1 MKSSPFSFFQ
11 SIPARCARLPPF
23 RSASQAGT
31 DRRAVL
37 PNPARL
43 AVGPYPRE
51 NTGTR
56 HLAKVG
62 TDRRAVLSLF
72 LLLPLALCA
81 ALPRASPDTPATN
94 EPPHLSAPI
103 PQPFSAYQ
111 PIIDRMPFGAPPSNF
126 DPNGANASQAQTD
139 AQVQAEQQKLAKQVN
154 MSCVNVTPEGATAI
168 GFTDL
173 SEKPPVNYYLLVGAN
188 ANGWTVVDADY
199 DEEWAQIRKDSVT
212 VTLKLGKGLIDAPPP
227 RPAAAASAGVP
238 AQNAVPTNTVVSSA
252 SGIIRRPSKA
262 GQPPSPALP
271 SSQLAE
277 MQKMREELDKIR
289 DQGGD
294 VKSYMDRLRERKQQE
309 KAEKAAAEEAA
320 RVKLQ
325 ELARKITEDELRKKE
340 HEMNLS
346 LIEQGAKPI
355 SDIELT
361 PEEEQALVD
370 KGVLAQ

>member
-1 MKSSPFSFFQ
+1 
-11 SIPARCARLPPF
+11 
-23 RSASQAGT
+23 
-31 DRRAVL
+31 
-37 PNPARL
+37 
-43 AVGPYPRE
+43 
-51 NTGTR
+51 
-56 HLAKVG
+56 
-62 TDRRAVLSLF
+62 
-72 LLLPLALCA
+72 
-81 ALPRASPDTPATN
+81 
-94 EPPHLSAPI
+94 
-103 PQPFSAYQ
+103 
-111 PIIDRMPFGAPPSNF
+111 MPFGALPSNF
-126 DPNGANASQAQTD
+126 DPNSANAAQAQTD

-154 MSCVNVTPEGATAI
+154 MSCVNITPEGATAI

-173 SEKPPVNYYLLVGAN
+173 SEKPPINYYLLVGATGG
-188 ANGWTVVDADY
+188 GWTVVDADY
-199 DEEWAQIRKDSVT
+199 DDEWAQIQKENVT
-212 VTLKLGKGLIDAPPP
+212 ITLKLGKGLIDAPPP
-227 RPAAAASAGVP
+227 RPAAAANAGAP
-238 AQNAVPTNTVVSSA
+238 APEGSAVPTNTVVSSA

-262 GQPPSPALP
+262 GQALTPGTLPA
-271 SSQLAE
+271 SQMAE
-277 MQKMREELDKIR
+277 MQKMREELDKLR

-325 ELARKITEDELRKKE
+325 ELARKITEDELKKKE